1 MWLGSA
7 TIPLGSGKLSLLS
20 VERRLSP
27 NLGPRKGGVPPSL
40 IVLHYTAMPDAQAA
54 LERLSDPA
62 HEVSAHYFLDQ
73 SGGAVQL
80 VPEAQR
86 AWHAGEGA
94 WGDCT
99 DINSASIGI
108 ELCNAGDH
116 AFPAAQIQVLK
127 SLLKEVM
134 QRWGIA
140 AQGVI
145 GHSDM
150 APGRKQDP
158 GRWFEWQDLARDGLA
173 VYRGAPHSHQLPFLE
188 AAERFGYRR
197 PEGANSE
204 QTLLEAFRQRFRP
217 KATGPLGEDDL
228 KILSDL
234 AQTYPAAK
242 AF

>member
-1 MWLGSA
+1 LGSA

-116 AFPAAQIQVLK
+116 AFPAAQIQALK

-134 QRWGIA
+134 QRWDIS

-158 GRWFEWQDLARDGLA
+158 GRWFEWQDLARDGLT
-173 VYRGAPHSHQLPFLE
+173 VYRGAPHRHQLPFLE

-204 QTLLEAFRQRFRP
+204 QTLLETFRQRFRP

-242 AF
+242 VF

>member
-1 MWLGSA
+1 M
-7 TIPLGSGKLSLLS
+7 
-20 VERRLSP
+20 SP
-27 NLGPRKGGVPPSL
+27 NFGPRKGGALPFL
-40 IVLHYTAMPDAQAA
+40 IVVHYTAMPNEQAA
-54 LERLSDPA
+54 LQRLSDPA
-62 HEVSAHYFLDQ
+62 HEVSAHYFLNQ

-86 AWHAGEGA
+86 AWHAGAGA
-94 WGDCT
+94 WSDCR

-116 AFPAAQIQVLK
+116 AFPVAQIQALK

-134 QRWGIA
+134 QRWGVA

-158 GRWFEWQDLARDGLA
+158 GRWFDWQDLAKDGLA
-173 VYRGAPHSHQLPFLE
+173 VYRGAPHRDLLPFLE

-197 PEGANSE
+197 PEGACAE
-204 QTLLEAFRQRFRP
+204 QTLLETFRQRFRP
-217 KATGPLGEDDL
+217 KATGPLRERDL

>member
-1 MWLGSA
+1 MGSA
-7 TIPLGSGKLSLLS
+7 ALSLGGGKLSLLPI
-20 VERRLSP
+20 ERRLSP
-27 NLGPRKGGVPPSL
+27 NFGPRKGGVTPSL
-40 IVLHYTAMPDAQAA
+40 IVVHYTAMPNAQAA

-86 AWHAGEGA
+86 AWHAGAGA
-94 WGDCT
+94 WGGCT
-99 DINSASIGI
+99 DVNSASIGI

-116 AFPAAQIQVLK
+116 AFSSAQMQALK

-158 GRWFEWQDLARDGLA
+158 GRWFDWQELAKEGLA
-173 VYRGAPHSHQLPFLE
+173 VYRGAPHSHLLPFAE

-197 PEGANSE
+197 PEGAAAEHS
-204 QTLLEAFRQRFRP
+204 LLEAFRQRFRP
-217 KATGPLGEDDL
+217 KATGPLSEKDL
-228 KILSDL
+228 QILSDL
-234 AQTYPAAK
+234 AQSYPATVSGA
-242 AF
+242 

>member
-1 MWLGSA
+1 M
-7 TIPLGSGKLSLLS
+7 
-20 VERRLSP
+20 SP
-27 NLGPRKGGVPPSL
+27 NFGPRKGGALPFL
-40 IVLHYTAMPDAQAA
+40 IVVHYTAMPNAQAA
-54 LERLSDPA
+54 LQRLSDPA
-62 HEVSAHYFLDQ
+62 HEVSAHYFLNQ

-86 AWHAGEGA
+86 AWHAGAGA
-94 WGDCT
+94 WSDCR

-116 AFPAAQIQVLK
+116 AFPVAQIQALK

-134 QRWGIA
+134 QRWGVA

-158 GRWFEWQDLARDGLA
+158 GRWFDWQDLAKDGLA
-173 VYRGAPHSHQLPFLE
+173 VYRGAPHRDLLPFLE

-197 PEGANSE
+197 PEGACAE
-204 QTLLEAFRQRFRP
+204 QTLLETFRQRFRP
-217 KATGPLGEDDL
+217 KATGPLRERDL

>member
-1 MWLGSA
+1 M
-7 TIPLGSGKLSLLS
+7 
-20 VERRLSP
+20 SP
-27 NLGPRKGGVPPSL
+27 NFGPRKGGALPSL
-40 IVLHYTAMPDAQAA
+40 IVVHYTAMPNAQVA

-86 AWHAGEGA
+86 AWHAGMGA
-94 WGDCT
+94 WGDCK

-116 AFPAAQIQVLK
+116 AFPTAQIQALK
-127 SLLKEVM
+127 FLLKEVM
-134 QRWGIA
+134 RRWGIA

-158 GRWFEWQDLARDGLA
+158 GRWFDWQDLAKDGLA
-173 VYRGAPHSHQLPFLE
+173 VYRGAPHSHTLPFPE

-197 PEGANSE
+197 PEEPSAE
-204 QTLLEAFRQRFRP
+204 QTLLETFRQRFRP
-217 KATGPLGEDDL
+217 TATGPLGERDL
-228 KILSDL
+228 QILSDL
-234 AQTYPAAK
+234 AQTYPAAE
-242 AF
+242 A

>member
-1 MWLGSA
+1 ML
-7 TIPLGSGKLSLLS
+7 
-20 VERRLSP
+20 
-27 NLGPRKGGVPPSL
+27 PSL
-40 IVLHYTAMPDAQAA
+40 IVVHYTAMPDARAA

-62 HEVSAHYFLDQ
+62 HEVSAHYLFDQ

-86 AWHAGEGA
+86 AWHAGAGA

-116 AFPAAQIQVLK
+116 AFPAAQIQALK
-127 SLLKEVM
+127 SLLREVM

-158 GRWFEWQDLARDGLA
+158 GRWFEWQYLARDGLA
-173 VYRGAPHSHQLPFLE
+173 VYRGAPHRHQLPFLE

-197 PEGANSE
+197 PDGANSE
-204 QTLLEAFRQRFRP
+204 QTLLETFRQRFRP

>member
-158 GRWFEWQDLARDGLA
+158 GRWFEWQDLARDGLT
-173 VYRGAPHSHQLPFLE
+173 VYRGAPHRHQLPFLE

-204 QTLLEAFRQRFRP
+204 QTLLETFRQRFRP

-242 AF
+242 VF

>member
-1 MWLGSA
+1 M
-7 TIPLGSGKLSLLS
+7 
-20 VERRLSP
+20 P
-27 NLGPRKGGVPPSL
+27 N
-40 IVLHYTAMPDAQAA
+40 AQAA

-86 AWHAGEGA
+86 AWHAGAGA
-94 WGDCT
+94 WSDCR

-116 AFPAAQIQVLK
+116 AFPVAQIQALK

-134 QRWGIA
+134 QRWGVA

-158 GRWFEWQDLARDGLA
+158 GRWFVWQDLARDGLA
-173 VYRGAPHSHQLPFLE
+173 VYRGTPHRHQLPFFE

-204 QTLLEAFRQRFRP
+204 QTLLETFRQRFRS

>member
-1 MWLGSA
+1 M
-7 TIPLGSGKLSLLS
+7 
-20 VERRLSP
+20 P
-27 NLGPRKGGVPPSL
+27 N
-40 IVLHYTAMPDAQAA
+40 AQAA

-86 AWHAGEGA
+86 AWHAGAGA
-94 WGDCT
+94 WGGCT

-116 AFPAAQIQVLK
+116 AFSSAQMQALK

-158 GRWFEWQDLARDGLA
+158 GRWFDWQDLAKEGLA
-173 VYRGAPHSHQLPFLE
+173 VYRGAPHSRLLPFAE
-188 AAERFGYRR
+188 AAESGSVIVGRKGRLRR
-197 PEGANSE
+197 KPCLRPFANGFAQRPQVRSTKMMCRSYLISRKPIPRLLDSCAGAR
-204 QTLLEAFRQRFRP
+204 LRICP
-217 KATGPLGEDDL
+217 
-228 KILSDL
+228 
-234 AQTYPAAK
+234 YPCPSRRLDPAWQGS
-242 AF
+242 

>member
-1 MWLGSA
+1 MRLGSTA
-7 TIPLGSGKLSLLS
+7 ISPGGGKLSLLAI
-20 VERRLSP
+20 ERRLSP
-27 NLGPRKGGVPPSL
+27 NFGPRKGGLAPYL
-40 IVLHYTAMPDAQAA
+40 IVVHYTAMPNAQAA

-86 AWHAGEGA
+86 AWHAGAGA
-94 WGDCT
+94 WGGCT

-116 AFPAAQIQVLK
+116 AFSSAQMQALK

-134 QRWGIA
+134 QRWGVA

-204 QTLLEAFRQRFRP
+204 QTLLETLRQRFRP

>member
-1 MWLGSA
+1 M
-7 TIPLGSGKLSLLS
+7 
-20 VERRLSP
+20 SP
-27 NLGPRKGGVPPSL
+27 NFGPRKGGALPFL
-40 IVLHYTAMPDAQAA
+40 IVVHYTAMPNEQAA
-54 LERLSDPA
+54 LQRLSDPA
-62 HEVSAHYFLDQ
+62 HEVSAHYFLNQ

-86 AWHAGEGA
+86 AWHAGAGA
-94 WGDCT
+94 WSDCR

-116 AFPAAQIQVLK
+116 AFPAAQIQALK

-134 QRWGIA
+134 QRWGVA

-158 GRWFEWQDLARDGLA
+158 GRWFDWQDLAKDGLA
-173 VYRGAPHSHQLPFLE
+173 VYRGAPHRDLLPFLE

-197 PEGANSE
+197 PEGACAE
-204 QTLLEAFRQRFRP
+204 QTLLETFRQRFRP
-217 KATGPLGEDDL
+217 KATGPLRERDL

>member
-1 MWLGSA
+1 MRLGSTA
-7 TIPLGSGKLSLLS
+7 ISLGCGKLSLLAI
-20 VERRLSP
+20 ERRLSP
-27 NLGPRKGGVPPSL
+27 NFGPRKGGLAPYL
-40 IVLHYTAMPDAQAA
+40 IVVHYTAMPNAQAA

-86 AWHAGEGA
+86 AWHAGAGA
-94 WGDCT
+94 WGGCT

-108 ELCNAGDH
+108 ELCNAGEH
-116 AFPAAQIQVLK
+116 AFSSAQMQALK

-158 GRWFEWQDLARDGLA
+158 GRWFDWQDLAKEGLA
-173 VYRGAPHSHQLPFLE
+173 VYRGAPHSRPLPFAE
-188 AAERFGYRR
+188 AAERFGYHR
-197 PEGANSE
+197 PEGEAE
-204 QTLLEAFRQRFRP
+204 VQTLLEAFRQRFRP
-217 KATGPLGEDDL
+217 KASGPLNEDDVQ
-228 KILSDL
+228 ILSDL
-234 AQTYPAAK
+234 AQTYPAPVG
-242 AF
+242 

>member
-1 MWLGSA
+1 M
-7 TIPLGSGKLSLLS
+7 
-20 VERRLSP
+20 SP
-27 NLGPRKGGVPPSL
+27 NFGPRKGGALPSL
-40 IVLHYTAMPDAQAA
+40 IVVHYTAMPNEQAA
-54 LERLSDPA
+54 LQRLSDPA
-62 HEVSAHYFLDQ
+62 HEVSAHYFLNQ

-86 AWHAGEGA
+86 AWHAGAGA
-94 WGDCT
+94 WSDCR

-116 AFPAAQIQVLK
+116 AFPVAQIQALK

-134 QRWGIA
+134 QRWGVA

-158 GRWFEWQDLARDGLA
+158 GRWFDWQDLAKDGLA
-173 VYRGAPHSHQLPFLE
+173 VYRGAPHRDLLPFLE

-197 PEGANSE
+197 PEGACAE
-204 QTLLEAFRQRFRP
+204 QTLLETFRQRFRP
-217 KATGPLGEDDL
+217 KATGPLRERDL

>member
-1 MWLGSA
+1 MIRP
-7 TIPLGSGKLSLLS
+7 TRFRPI
-20 VERRLSP
+20 
-27 NLGPRKGGVPPSL
+27 
-40 IVLHYTAMPDAQAA
+40 I
-54 LERLSDPA
+54 
-62 HEVSAHYFLDQ
+62 FLDQ

-86 AWHAGEGA
+86 AWHAGAGA

-116 AFPAAQIQVLK
+116 AFPAAQIQALK

-173 VYRGAPHSHQLPFLE
+173 VYRGAPHRHQLPFLE

-204 QTLLEAFRQRFRP
+204 QTLLETFRQRFRP

-228 KILSDL
+228 KI
-234 AQTYPAAK
+234 YPILRKPTPLPRHSSAVI
-242 AF
+242 

>member
-1 MWLGSA
+1 MRLGSTA
-7 TIPLGSGKLSLLS
+7 ISPGGGKLSLLAI
-20 VERRLSP
+20 ERCLSP
-27 NLGPRKGGVPPSL
+27 NFGPRKGGLAPYL
-40 IVLHYTAMPDAQAA
+40 IVVHYTAIPNAPAA

-86 AWHAGEGA
+86 AWHAGAGA
-94 WGDCT
+94 WGGCT

-116 AFPAAQIQVLK
+116 AFSSAQVQALK

-158 GRWFEWQDLARDGLA
+158 GRWFDWQDLAKEGLA
-173 VYRGAPHSHQLPFLE
+173 VYRGAPHSRLLPFAE

-197 PEGANSE
+197 PEGEAE
-204 QTLLEAFRQRFRP
+204 AQTLLEAFRQRFRP
-217 KATGPLGEDDL
+217 KASGPLNEDDVQ
-228 KILSDL
+228 ILSDL
-234 AQTYPAAK
+234 AQTYPAPVG
-242 AF
+242 

>member
-1 MWLGSA
+1 MGSTAISLG
-7 TIPLGSGKLSLLS
+7 GGKLSLLAI
-20 VERRLSP
+20 ERCLSP
-27 NLGPRKGGVPPSL
+27 NLGPRKGGLAPYL
-40 IVLHYTAMPDAQAA
+40 IVVHYTAMPNAQAA

-86 AWHAGEGA
+86 AWHAGAGA
-94 WGDCT
+94 WGGCT

-116 AFPAAQIQVLK
+116 SFPSAQMQALK

-158 GRWFEWQDLARDGLA
+158 GRWFDWQDLAKEGLA
-173 VYRGAPHSHQLPFLE
+173 VYRGAPHSCRLPFAE

-197 PEGANSE
+197 PEGEAE
-204 QTLLEAFRQRFRP
+204 AQTLLEAFRQRFCP
-217 KATGPLGEDDL
+217 KATGPLNDDDL
-228 KILSDL
+228 QILSDL
-234 AQTYPAAK
+234 AQTYPAPVG
-242 AF
+242 

>member
-1 MWLGSA
+1 LGSA
-7 TIPLGSGKLSLLS
+7 TIPLGGGKLSLLRI
-20 VERRLSP
+20 ERRVSP
-27 NLGPRKGGVPPSL
+27 NFGPRKGGALPFL
-40 IVLHYTAMPDAQAA
+40 IVVHYTAMPNEQAA
-54 LERLSDPA
+54 LQRLSDPA
-62 HEVSAHYFLDQ
+62 HEVSAHYFLNQ

-86 AWHAGEGA
+86 AWHAGAGA
-94 WGDCT
+94 WSDCR

-116 AFPAAQIQVLK
+116 AFPVAQIQALK

-134 QRWGIA
+134 QRWGVA

-158 GRWFEWQDLARDGLA
+158 GRWFDWQDLAKDGLA
-173 VYRGAPHSHQLPFLE
+173 VYRGAPHRDLLPFLE

-197 PEGANSE
+197 PEGACAE
-204 QTLLEAFRQRFRP
+204 QTLLETFRQRFRP
-217 KATGPLGEDDL
+217 KATGPLRERDL

>member
-1 MWLGSA
+1 MIRP
-7 TIPLGSGKLSLLS
+7 TRFRPI
-20 VERRLSP
+20 
-27 NLGPRKGGVPPSL
+27 
-40 IVLHYTAMPDAQAA
+40 I
-54 LERLSDPA
+54 
-62 HEVSAHYFLDQ
+62 FLDQ

-86 AWHAGEGA
+86 AWHAGAGA

-116 AFPAAQIQVLK
+116 AFPAAQIQALK

-173 VYRGAPHSHQLPFLE
+173 VYRGAPHRHQLPFLE

-204 QTLLEAFRQRFRP
+204 QTLLETFRQRFRP

-242 AF
+242 AILAR